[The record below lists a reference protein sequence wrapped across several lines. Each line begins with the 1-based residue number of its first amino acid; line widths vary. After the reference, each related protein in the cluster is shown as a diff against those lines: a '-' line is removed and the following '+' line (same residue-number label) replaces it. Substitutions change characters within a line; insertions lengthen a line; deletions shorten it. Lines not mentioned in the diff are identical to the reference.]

1 VLTQFSGTKRTW
13 PDCTA
18 SMAFARCFAGFVRL
32 AHGDEPL
39 VGQHGL
45 DDLAGAGAARHHQL
59 VLLGLDQQALRLQV
73 GHDGLAGGKAPRSHA
88 VFLGACGVVDACAV
102 QRQITVIIGSPWRW
116 PTA

>member
-1 VLTQFSGTKRTW
+1 LR
-13 PDCTA
+13 DA
-18 SMAFARCFAGFVRL
+18 FAGFIRL

-73 GHDGLAGGKAPRSHA
+73 GHDGLAGGKASSGPRHPA
-88 VFLGACGVVDACAV
+88 LGDLAASSIRCVLADGATDPSDH
-102 QRQITVIIGSPWRW
+102 TVIIGSPWRW